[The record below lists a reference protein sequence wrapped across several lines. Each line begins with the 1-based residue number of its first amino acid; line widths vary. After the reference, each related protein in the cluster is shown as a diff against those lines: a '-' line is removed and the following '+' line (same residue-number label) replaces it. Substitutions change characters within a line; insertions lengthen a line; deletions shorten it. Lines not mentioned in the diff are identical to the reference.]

1 MGAAFSSDE
10 QKYIKAIGDYKS
22 KKIDYLTFIRT
33 TLPLDVS
40 NRVRETHTI
49 TGRKFL
55 GTPKYKKGGKM
66 NKMRGGGI
74 VQKKLTYR
82 VT

>member
-1 MGAAFSSDE
+1 MPAFTSDE
-10 QKYIKAIGDYKS
+10 RKYIKAIGDYRS
-22 KKIDYLTFIRT
+22 KKIDYSKFIKT

-66 NKMRGGGI
+66 SKMRGGGI

>member
-1 MGAAFSSDE
+1 MPAFTPDE
-10 QKYIKAIGDYKS
+10 RKYIKAIGDYRS
-22 KKIDYLTFIRT
+22 KKIDYSKFIKT

-66 NKMRGGGI
+66 SKMRGAGI